1 MGKFVCL
8 KCGSVGSELVFEKW
22 VHSEEKV
29 IIHDDGHIEYGVA
42 EVDEENELGAMS
54 GYKCGVCGHY
64 LSLYG
69 SHVDNES
76 DLKYYLSMSDEDIV
90 AMEELC
96 YHDEDADNADCCD
109 PAELCYDE

>member
-42 EVDEENELGAMS
+42 EVDEDNELGAVS
-54 GYKCGVCGHY
+54 CYKCGACGKS

-69 SHVDNES
+69 GLVGSES
-76 DLKYYLSMSDEDIV
+76 DLKYYLSMSKEEIIAMEEACYADADEDECHEP
-90 AMEELC
+90 EELC
-96 YHDEDADNADCCD
+96 YDR
-109 PAELCYDE
+109 